1 ALSVSEPGDV
11 DESGEEATL
20 TVSSNESASPTHI
33 SQFTDQTGGESGES
47 DGKEAALALTAA
59 ELEDQFDSQIDREK
73 HPELASI
80 LDQINAECREG
91 QAAKTDSVDGLT
103 PEQYHITLAEH
114 FLRPDVPAGY
124 AASAESMWANP
135 PSPLPIVN
143 VCVRLETCALD
154 FTHVL
159 DAAWKKRKGPPSESK
174 HAKESKSDPTVAEAP
189 GHM

>member
-1 ALSVSEPGDV
+1 MLTPPCSEPEALSVSEPGDV

-33 SQFTDQTGGESGES
+33 SQLTGGESGES

-114 FLRPDVPAGY
+114 FLRPDV
-124 AASAESMWANP
+124 SCF
-135 PSPLPIVN
+135 
-143 VCVRLETCALD
+143 VCLATCCLRALHLC
-154 FTHVL
+154 TL
-159 DAAWKKRKGPPSESK
+159 
-174 HAKESKSDPTVAEAP
+174 
-189 GHM
+189 M